1 MRAFRLT
8 LRPGRRGVLAAVVLA
23 VAVVAVAVVA
33 AAVLGD
39 SSAGPEATPAPTATR
54 PSGSRTRPS
63 RPSPQPVLPGIS
75 PQIDETLEEL
85 ELAQV
90 AFNAPADLGLHEPAV
105 IQLLLSGRRPIQE
118 LKASLT
124 ALGKR
129 EGARVRASDS
139 MEAQLAGTGFAIQAI
154 TPAVQL
160 VSREGIT
167 EWRWEVEPTRTGVR
181 RLHLTLSAIVDVDG
195 KEGTYTVRVFERTLE
210 VRVSL
215 RERLTGFVGDN
226 WQWLWTALLIPVA
239 GWLLRQRRKP
249 APA

>member
-1 MRAFRLT
+1 M
-8 LRPGRRGVLAAVVLA
+8 LAAALLA
-23 VAVVAVAVVA
+23 VA
-33 AAVLGD
+33 AAVLVFMLLGD
-39 SSAGPEATPAPTATR
+39 SRSGTEATPTTTGSANRNPHPGVT
-54 PSGSRTRPS
+54 PGLSGD
-63 RPSPQPVLPGIS
+63 
-75 PQIDETLEEL
+75 IDDTLDQL

-90 AFNAPADLGLHEPAV
+90 AFNAPTDLGLHEPAV
-105 IQLLLSGRRPIQE
+105 IQLLLSGRRPIKE

-139 MEAQLAGTGFAIQAI
+139 MEAQLAGVGFAVQAI

-160 VSREGIT
+160 VSRDAVT
-167 EWRWEVEPTRTGVR
+167 EWRWEVEPTETGTR
-181 RLHLTLSAIVDVDG
+181 RLHLTLSAIVDVNG
-195 KEGTYTVRVFERTLE
+195 REGTYTVRVFERTLE

-226 WQWLWTALLIPVA
+226 WQWLWTALLIPIV
-239 GWLLRQRRKP
+239 GWLLRQRRRA